1 MPIGGWAI
9 IVHECPLFSVIIT
22 RRRLVCLLASL
33 HFHVLIHVFARSPD
47 SVKYRYTFFMRTGR
61 ISPVRCGLSVARYMY
76 SQVGII
82 TDYLGYDRDY

>member
-1 MPIGGWAI
+1 MFCE
-9 IVHECPLFSVIIT
+9 V
-22 RRRLVCLLASL
+22 
-33 HFHVLIHVFARSPD
+33 ARFGK
-47 SVKYRYTFFMRTGR
+47 VYLGRHTFFMRTGR

>member
-1 MPIGGWAI
+1 MFCE
-9 IVHECPLFSVIIT
+9 V
-22 RRRLVCLLASL
+22 
-33 HFHVLIHVFARSPD
+33 PD
-47 SVKYRYTFFMRTGR
+47 SVKYRHTFFMRTGR